1 MAKVTIKNNFG
12 IVPNDLLNNKDL
24 TFKAKGVYAYI
35 QSKPASWDFSAE
47 RISLQ
52 TKEGITA
59 VRMALIELE
68 KAGYLIRTQ
77 SRNNKGHLV
86 YSYQLSGEPIEV
98 LTEIPTSDY
107 PTLDFPTLDFPTLD
121 NLTHISNKE
130 NSNKDSSKKDD
141 RFEEFW
147 TMYGKKVGK
156 ENTRKQW
163 VKLKE
168 TEKDA
173 ILLAVPYYTRARP
186 DAVYRKDPER
196 YLKHRVW
203 EDEVIINPLEEKRKE
218 TGGAPADDKSFEL
231 DIPDTW

>member
-12 IVPNDLLNNKDL
+12 VVPNDLLNNKDL

-35 QSKPASWDFSAE
+35 QSKPATWDFSAE

-59 VRMALIELE
+59 IRMALIELE

-86 YSYQLSGEPIEV
+86 YSYQLSSCPLEV
-98 LTEIPTSDY
+98 LEQI
-107 PTLDFPTLDFPTLD
+107 PTLD
-121 NLTHISNKE
+121 NPMLENPMLENPRLDNLTLY
-130 NSNKDSSKKDD
+130 SNKDNSKKESSKKED
-141 RFEEFW
+141 RFDAFW
-147 TMYGKKVGK
+147 EAYGKKVGK

-163 VKLKE
+163 SRLKE
-168 TEKDA
+168 SEKDA
-173 ILLAVPYYTRARP
+173 ILEAVPYYTRARP
-186 DAVYRKDPER
+186 EAIYRKDPER

-203 EDEVIINPLEEKRKE
+203 EDEVIINPLDEKRKE
-218 TGGAPADDKSFEL
+218 TGGAPADTKSFEL

>member
-12 IVPNDLLNNKDL
+12 VVPNDLLNNKDL

-52 TKEGITA
+52 TKEGVTA

-68 KAGYLIRTQ
+68 NAGYLIRTQ
-77 SRNNKGHLV
+77 SRNNKGHLI
-86 YSYQLSGEPIEV
+86 YSYQLSSCPLEV
-98 LTEIPTSDY
+98 LEENPTSDY
-107 PTLDFPTLDFPTLD
+107 PRLENPMLENPRLD
-121 NLTHISNKE
+121 NLTLYSNKDNSNKE
-130 NSNKDSSKKDD
+130 TSKKED
-141 RFEEFW
+141 RFDEFW
-147 TMYGKKVGK
+147 EMYGKKVGK
-156 ENTRKQW
+156 ETTRKHW

-168 TEKDA
+168 NEKDA
-173 ILLAVPYYTRARP
+173 VLVAVPYYTRARP
-186 DAVYRKDPER
+186 EAVYRKDPER

-218 TGGAPADDKSFEL
+218 NGGAPADDKSFEL
-231 DIPDTW
+231 NIPDTW

>member
-1 MAKVTIKNNFG
+1 MAKVTIKSNFG
-12 IVPNDLLNNKDL
+12 VVPNDLLNNKDL

-59 VRMALIELE
+59 IRMALIELE

-86 YSYQLSGEPIEV
+86 YSYQLSSCPLELLE
-98 LTEIPTSDY
+98 EIPTSDY

-121 NLTHISNKE
+121 NLTLYSNKDNSNKE
-130 NSNKDSSKKDD
+130 SSKKDN

-147 TMYGKKVGK
+147 ELYGKKVGK

-163 VKLKE
+163 SKLKE
-168 TEKDA
+168 NEKDA
-173 ILLAVPYYTRARP
+173 ILVAVPYYTRARP
-186 DAVYRKDPER
+186 ESVYRKDPER

-218 TGGAPADDKSFEL
+218 TSGAPADDKSFEL